1 MPNFDIITIGDNT
14 IDVFMELD
22 KTDVRILDQNE
33 DGIEDLVMDFGTK
46 IPVKKLTRLAA
57 VGNAANNAWGCARMG
72 MNTAYYSHFGDDPDS
87 DETKQVLQ
95 SIGVQDDF
103 FVTEA
108 GKKSNFST
116 VINVGAERTILVY
129 HTEWN
134 YKLPEN
140 LVPAKWIYY
149 TSVGHGYE
157 KTGLDDQILEFCQ
170 RTGTK
175 LAYQPG
181 SHQLRNGLEYNM
193 KLIPQCDFLVMNR
206 EEAAD
211 LLGKPREQECQD
223 SVRQFLDLGA
233 KIAAVTDGPAGSHAG
248 DASGVWF
255 QDIYDIE
262 VVERTGCGDSYATA
276 FLVAIAKGH
285 DVPTAMKWGTVNAAG
300 KLRMIGGRD
309 GQLTEPEIHEW
320 LARKPEFGPEP
331 A

>member
-1 MPNFDIITIGDNT
+1 MPYDIITIGDNT

-22 KTDVRILDQNE
+22 KADVRILDQNQ

-57 VGNAANNAWGCARMG
+57 VGNAANNAWGSARLG
-72 MNTAYYSHFGDDPDS
+72 LNTAYYTHLGDDPDS
-87 DETKQVLQ
+87 QDTISELK
-95 SIGVQDDF
+95 SIGISDEY
-103 FVTEA
+103 FVIEP

-116 VINVGAERTILVY
+116 VINVEAERTILVY
-129 HTEWN
+129 HTKWN

-140 LVPAKWIYY
+140 MQSANWIYY

-157 KTGLDDQILEFCQ
+157 QTGLDEQILEFCS

-181 SHQLRNGLEYNM
+181 SHQLRNGLEYNL
-193 KLIPQCDFLVMNR
+193 KLIPRCDFLVMNR

-211 LLGKPREQECQD
+211 LLGKPREQGCEV
-223 SVRQFLDLGA
+223 SVREFLELGA
-233 KIAAVTDGPAGSHAG
+233 KTVAVTDGPAGSHAG
-248 DASGVWF
+248 DATGVWF

-276 FLVAIAKGH
+276 FLAALAKGH

-300 KLRMIGGRD
+300 KLRFIGGRQ
-309 GQLTEPEIHEW
+309 GQLTEEEINKW
-320 LARKPEFGPEP
+320 LADKPDFGPVG

>member
-1 MPNFDIITIGDNT
+1 MPYDVISIGDNT

-22 KTDVRILDQNE
+22 KSDVRIKDENK
-33 DGIEDLVMDFGTK
+33 DGIEDIIMDFGSK

-57 VGNAANNAWGCARMG
+57 VGNAANNAWGSARLG
-72 MNTAYYSHFGDDPDS
+72 LNTAYYSHFGDDIDS
-87 DETKQVLQ
+87 DESIKELK
-95 SIGVQDDF
+95 SIGISDEY
-103 FVTEA
+103 FVIEP

-116 VINVGAERTILVY
+116 VINVEAERTILVY

-140 LVPAKWIYY
+140 MEAAGWIYY

-157 KTGLDDQILEFCQ
+157 KTGLDDQIIEFCK

-175 LAYQPG
+175 LGYQPG

-193 KLIPQCDFLVMNR
+193 KLIPNCDFLVMNR

-211 LLGKPREQECQD
+211 LLGKPREQGCDE
-223 SVRQFLDLGA
+223 SVRQFLELGA
-233 KIAAVTDGPAGSHAG
+233 KVVAVTDGPAGSHAG
-248 DASGVWF
+248 DSTGVWF

-276 FLVAIAKGH
+276 FLAAIAKGH

-300 KLRMIGGRD
+300 KLRFIGGRE
-309 GQLTEPEIHEW
+309 GQLTEDEINQW
-320 LARKPEFGPEP
+320 LGNKPEFGPEP